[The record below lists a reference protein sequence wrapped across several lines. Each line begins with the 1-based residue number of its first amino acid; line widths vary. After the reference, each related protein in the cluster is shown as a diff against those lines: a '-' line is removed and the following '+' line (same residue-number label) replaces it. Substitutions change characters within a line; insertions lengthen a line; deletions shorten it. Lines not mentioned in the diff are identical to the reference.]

1 MSLRS
6 SLRRERRLKNE
17 INVVPYIDVMLVLLV
32 IFMVTAP
39 MITPGLIEL
48 PTVGQASEVQA
59 QPVEVQLDHN
69 GDISLRVR
77 DAGAEFEPI
86 SPDRLVIEVRSRMT
100 ADTPVV
106 IAADGRV
113 PYETVMKVMDQLR
126 TSGISRLGLLVDQ
139 SGAGE
144 AVSTNPDHSTTAGAT
159 ARQNAGTNKN

>member
-1 MSLRS
+1 MSLRG

-39 MITPGLIEL
+39 MITPGLVEL
-48 PTVGQASEVQA
+48 PTVGQASEIPA
-59 QPVEVQLDHN
+59 QPVEVQLN
-69 GDISLRVR
+69 EKGDISLRVR

-86 SPDRLVIEVRSRMT
+86 SPERLVIEVRSRIT

-126 TSGISRLGLLVDQ
+126 SSGISRLGLLVDQ
-139 SGAGE
+139 SGTGDSVSA
-144 AVSTNPDHSTTAGAT
+144 APDRSTNAGAT
-159 ARQNAGTNKN
+159 TRPDARANKN